1 MKWLQDHEVAI
12 NLALFKR
19 YQFYHIFD
27 PNGSKLLSY
36 DTYKLTNVMF
46 IVAVTTYNI
55 FSAMCF
61 FTDTVNSIDSVDLL
75 LMIFIY
81 SIIVISLLKITV
93 LLYNADQIW
102 ELFDLARLDFLTSKR
117 CRKNIGIL
125 IKYRDTSITITNL
138 YQNYSTIVFIIWMV
152 VPLILNTF
160 VLVEGPNQRYHNIF
174 NMQYPVSASIY
185 NRYYY
190 LFYLMEIAMGIFVL
204 NYSMIIDNF
213 LISLCWAIIAQY
225 EVITTAFENIG
236 NDCELENLQNRR
248 ENKSFEA
255 YEDLKSIIMDQEKV
269 YIKLKSF
276 YHVVWI
282 IVIFL
287 IIIDSVLL
295 IILTYSF
302 VMICSSAE
310 SFSIF
315 NILKISTA
323 FFVFVIQLYLYCY
336 LFDVL
341 NDKKESVN
349 FGIYSCDWTKM
360 DIKFKKLLLLTMKL
374 NNADKLKIKATPNKI
389 VNLQLFSSVMTT
401 TFNIVTV
408 MLKTMKGK
416 N

>member
-19 YQFYHIFD
+19 YQFYQIFN
-27 PNGSKLLSY
+27 PNGSKLLNY

-61 FTDTVNSIDSVDLL
+61 FTDTIDTIDSVDLL

-81 SIIVISLLKITV
+81 SIIIISLLKISV
-93 LLYNADQIW
+93 LLFNADQIW
-102 ELFDLARLDFLTSKR
+102 ELFDLTRFDFLTSR
-117 CRKNIGIL
+117 QCRKNVGIL
-125 IKYRDTSITITNL
+125 CKYRDRSITITNL
-138 YQNYSTIVFIIWMV
+138 YQNYSTMVFIIWMIT
-152 VPLILNTF
+152 PLVLNTF
-160 VLVEGPNQRYHNIF
+160 VVVGGPNQRYHNIF
-174 NMQYPVSASIY
+174 NMQYPVSANIY
-185 NRYYY
+185 NQYYY

-204 NYSMIIDNF
+204 NYSMIVDNF
-213 LISLCWAIIAQY
+213 LISLCWVIIAQY
-225 EVITTAFENIG
+225 EVITTAFEKIG
-236 NDCELENLQNRR
+236 NDCELTTLQN
-248 ENKSFEA
+248 EKNNNSFEA
-255 YEDLKSIIMDQEKV
+255 YEDLKSILMDQNKL

-276 YHVVWI
+276 YRVVWI

-349 FGIYSCDWTKM
+349 FGLYCCDWTKM
-360 DIKFKKLLLLTMKL
+360 DLRFKKLLLLATKF
-374 NNADKLKIKATPNKI
+374 NNANTLKIKSTPNKI

-401 TFNIVTV
+401 AFNIVTV
-408 MLKTMKGK
+408 MLKTMNGK

>member
-19 YQFYHIFD
+19 YQFYHIFN
-27 PNGSKLLSY
+27 PNSSKILNYDSY
-36 DTYKLTNVMF
+36 KFTNVLF
-46 IVAVTTYNI
+46 IVVVTSYNI

-61 FTDTVNSIDSVDLL
+61 FTDTVDTIDSIDLL

-81 SIIVISLLKITV
+81 SIIIISLLKICV
-93 LLYNADQIW
+93 LLFNADQIW
-102 ELFDLARLDFLTSKR
+102 DLFDLTRFDFLSSR
-117 CRKNIGIL
+117 LCRKNVGIL
-125 IKYRDTSITITNL
+125 YKYRDRSITITNL
-138 YQNYSTIVFIIWMV
+138 YQNYSTLVFIIWMI
-152 VPLILNTF
+152 VPLVLNTF
-160 VLVEGPNQRYHNIF
+160 AMTESPNQRYHNIF

-185 NRYYY
+185 NNYYY
-190 LFYLMEIAMGIFVL
+190 IFYLMEIAMGIFVL

-236 NDCELENLQNRR
+236 NDCKLEKLQKGKKN
-248 ENKSFEA
+248 NSFEA
-255 YEDLKSIIMDQEKV
+255 YEDLKSIIMDQKKI
-269 YIKLKSF
+269 YTKLKSF
-276 YHVVWI
+276 YRVVWI

-302 VMICSSAE
+302 IMICSSAE

-349 FGIYSCDWTKM
+349 LGIYSCDWTRM
-360 DIKFKKLLLLTMKL
+360 DLKLKKILLIAMKF
-374 NNADKLKIKATPNKI
+374 NNANQLKIKATPNKI
-389 VNLQLFSSVMTT
+389 VNLQLFSSVGDD
-401 TFNIVTV
+401 NN
-408 MLKTMKGK
+408 LQHCHGYAQ
-416 N
+416 NN